1 MKTLK
6 LFVAAIL
13 CATTFA
19 ACSGNQTKNSEYSE
33 SAPAVIQTT
42 SADDIL
48 ANGDQ
53 YAGKEVV
60 IEGVCS
66 HRCKHGG
73 GKMFILG
80 NSEGNIIR
88 IESSKESGKFPL
100 EVTNALVQV
109 KGTVAEERIDEAYLQ
124 NWEAKLGEETKQHGE
139 SEAGCST
146 EKAARK
152 ESATTNSPKARI
164 EDYRKRIAERNEK
177 EGKPYL
183 SFYHINADSY
193 EILN

>member
-6 LFVAAIL
+6 LFVSAIL
-13 CATTFA
+13 CAATFA
-19 ACSGNQTKNSEYSE
+19 ACSGNQSKNTETSVNTVE
-33 SAPAVIQTT
+33 IQKTEV
-42 SADDIL
+42 DDIL
-48 ANGDQ
+48 SNGAQ
-53 YAGKEVV
+53 YAGKEVT
-60 IEGVCS
+60 IEGICS

-73 GKMFILG
+73 GKMFVMG
-80 NSEGNIIR
+80 NDNSNIIR
-88 IESSKESGKFPL
+88 IESSETSGKFPT

-124 NWEAKLGEETKQHGE
+124 NWESKLGEETKQHGE

-152 ESATTNSPKARI
+152 ESAKTNSPKQRI

-183 SFYHINADSY
+183 SFYHINAISY

>member
-13 CATTFA
+13 CAATFT
-19 ACSGNQTKNSEYSE
+19 ACSGNQTKNSENTE
-33 SAPAVIQTT
+33 TAPVAVKTT
-42 SADDIL
+42 NVDDIL
-48 ANGDQ
+48 ANGEKF
-53 YAGKEVV
+53 AGKEVV

-73 GKMFILG
+73 GKMFVMG
-80 NSEGNIIR
+80 NDNSNIIR
-88 IESSKESGKFPL
+88 IESSKESGKFPA

-124 NWEAKLGEETKQHGE
+124 NWESKLGEETKQHGE

-152 ESATTNSPKARI
+152 ESATTKTTKERI
-164 EDYRKRIAERNEK
+164 SDYRKRIAERNEK

-183 SFYHINADSY
+183 SFYHINAVSY

>member
-13 CATTFA
+13 CAASFA
-19 ACSGNQTKNSEYSE
+19 ACSGNQTKSNEHVE
-33 SAPAVIQTT
+33 TAPADVLKTEI
-42 SADDIL
+42 DDIL
-48 ANGDQ
+48 TNGEQ

-80 NSEGNIIR
+80 NDNSNIIR
-88 IESSKESGKFPL
+88 IESSESTGKFPV

-124 NWEAKLGEETKQHGE
+124 NWEAKLGDEAKQHGE
-139 SEAGCST
+139 SAAGCST

-152 ESATTNSPKARI
+152 ESAKTNSPKARI

-183 SFYHINADSY
+183 SFYHINAVSY